1 MKKINDI
8 ISMKTVTKG
17 EEMDIRRVL
26 EDNPIIT
33 AVKDDNELEAALNSE
48 SKVIFV
54 LYGNIIDIANVSKKI
69 ADNNKIGFAHI
80 DLIEGL
86 SNRDIAVKFIKQKTS
101 FQGIVTTKSSLI
113 KMAKELGLYTVFRIF
128 IFDSLSLNNAKRHI
142 SNECDAMEI
151 LPGVIPK
158 VIKSLSLKYQKP
170 IIVGGLVE
178 TKEEILEALRAG
190 ATCIS
195 TTDQKIWDI

>member
-1 MKKINDI
+1 
-8 ISMKTVTKG
+8 
-17 EEMDIRRVL
+17 MDIRRVL

-33 AVKDDNELEAALNSE
+33 AVKDDSELGAALTSD
-48 SKVIFV
+48 SKIIFV
-54 LYGNIIDIANVSKKI
+54 LYGNIINISDISKKI
-69 ADNNKIGFAHI
+69 SNKNKIAFVHI

-86 SNRDIAVKFIKQKTS
+86 SNRDIAVKFIKEKTS
-101 FQGIVTTKSSLI
+101 FQGIVTTKTSLI
-113 KMAKELGLYTVFRIF
+113 KIAKELGLFTVLRIF
-128 IFDSLSLNNAKRHI
+128 IFDSLSLKNAERHI
-142 SNECDAMEI
+142 SNECDAVEI

-158 VIKSLSLKYQKP
+158 VIKSLSMKYQKP

-195 TTDQKIWDI
+195 TTDQRIWDI

>member
-1 MKKINDI
+1 
-8 ISMKTVTKG
+8 
-17 EEMDIRRVL
+17 MDISRVL

-33 AVKDDNELEAALNSE
+33 AVKDDNELEAALDSE

-54 LYGNIIDIANVSKKI
+54 LYGNIINILNISKKI
-69 ADNNKIGFAHI
+69 SNKNKIGFVHI

-86 SNRDIAVKFIKQKTS
+86 SNKEIAVKFIKEKTT

-113 KMAKELGLYTVFRIF
+113 RIAKEVGLSTVFRIF
-128 IFDSLSLNNAKRHI
+128 ILDSLSLKNANKHI
-142 SNECDAMEI
+142 SNDCDAVEI

-158 VIKSLSLKYQKP
+158 VIKSISAKYKKP

-178 TKEEILEALRAG
+178 TKEEVLQALRAG
-190 ATCIS
+190 ASCIS
-195 TTDQKIWDI
+195 TSNQKIWDI